1 MRSLWDVSNLFVC
14 LILSNLNA
22 VTSVVYVE
30 NGKSLTLNPNI
41 QGTPEDILWT
51 YNGNKVAEHDLTE
64 FQDYGQF
71 RRRSEIEISTGRLM
85 VRHMTSH
92 DSGIYKSVIQINGK
106 LQNSENEVKVI
117 DAVQEPNV
125 TCKLNKLSRTLL
137 CSVSSQFNVSYGW
150 TGSGSAPQSGQELQI
165 SKEEKPDS
173 VYTCTVKNE
182 VSQKSSSFTVKDCD
196 TDEPQSY
203 QNIIISVATSVIIA
217 VFVGIIVVAIC
228 FIQQRRGTGVYN
240 IECLPQNLLINT
252 SESPGTQEPKKE
264 GHMSEEDK
272 QETSEA
278 QTLNGPA
285 QDRCEEPSSRNT
297 EIT

>member
-14 LILSNLNA
+14 LILSNFDA

-51 YNGNKVAEHDLTE
+51 YNGNKVAERDFTE

-71 RRRSEIEISTGRLM
+71 RGRSEIEISTGRLT
-85 VRHMTSH
+85 VRNMTSH
-92 DSGIYKSVIQINGK
+92 DSGIYRSVIQINGK

-137 CSVSSQFNVSYGW
+137 CSVSSQFKISYEW

-196 TDEPQSY
+196 TEEDEK
-203 QNIIISVATSVIIA
+203 
-217 VFVGIIVVAIC
+217 
-228 FIQQRRGTGVYN
+228 
-240 IECLPQNLLINT
+240 
-252 SESPGTQEPKKE
+252 GTQKNMMEMSGPSGTRAPKNDSKEKRTDSEDGQVNEEQKVTENMNEGEMDPLVHSDARMKSDSEKE
-264 GHMSEEDK
+264 GDMSEEDE
-272 QETSEA
+272 Q
-278 QTLNGPA
+278 
-285 QDRCEEPSSRNT
+285 
-297 EIT
+297 

>member
-14 LILSNLNA
+14 LLSSFNA

-64 FQDYGQF
+64 FQDYGPF
-71 RRRSEIEISTGRLM
+71 RGRSEIEISTGQLT
-85 VRHMTSH
+85 VHHMTSN
-92 DSGIYKSVIQINGK
+92 DSGIYRSVIQINGK
-106 LQNSENEVKVI
+106 LQNSDNEVKVI

-125 TCKLNKLSRTLL
+125 TCKLNNISRTLS
-137 CSVSSQFNVSYGW
+137 CSVSSQFNVSYEW
-150 TGSGSAPQSGQELQI
+150 TGPGAAQQSGQELHI

-196 TDEPQSY
+196 TDEPPSE
-203 QNIIISVATSVIIA
+203 QNIILPVILAAIATVILGIVAP
-217 VFVGIIVVAIC
+217 VAIY
-228 FIQQRRGTGVYN
+228 FILQKRKKEDEKGTKN
-240 IECLPQNLLINT
+240 NLMEM
-252 SESPGTQEPKKE
+252 SEPKKD
-264 GHMSEEDK
+264 SEQRRTDNEDK
-272 QETSEA
+272 QENVKWI
-278 QTLNGPA
+278 L
-285 QDRCEEPSSRNT
+285 
-297 EIT
+297 